1 VAALVGVVVV
11 VLLLVV
17 VVVVA
22 VAAAAAAAVGVG
34 VGIGVVVDVD
44 VVVVWSWPTVHV
56 WWLSI
61 QNMALHL
68 RHPQK
73 KHWMDVWWT
82 ICPCDSNI
90 WEYFT
95 IYLFNRF

>member
-1 VAALVGVVVV
+1 MAALVGVVVV
-11 VLLLVV
+11 VVLLLLV

-22 VAAAAAAAVGVG
+22 VAAAAAVG
-34 VGIGVVVDVD
+34 VGIGVVVD

-56 WWLSI
+56 GWLSI

-73 KHWMDVWWT
+73 NHWMDVWWT